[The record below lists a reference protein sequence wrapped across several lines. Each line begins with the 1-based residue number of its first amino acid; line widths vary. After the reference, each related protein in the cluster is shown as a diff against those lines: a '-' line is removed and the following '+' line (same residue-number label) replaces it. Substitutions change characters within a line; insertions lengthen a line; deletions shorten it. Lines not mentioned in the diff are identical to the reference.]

1 MSRLPWLLGAIL
13 PLVARAPKSSW
24 LPSGAGEG
32 EGVSPAWL
40 SGIAATAAAVAVGG
54 GVAAVALT
62 QRPIVP
68 AKRKESFLSD
78 AAGIA
83 KARCTSWFQPPA
95 WAAASTSED
104 EEDSDACVPCHHDS
118 DFEEDP
124 DDEDGLEIA
133 GAPHSTGAQT
143 APPAAQPSPSSLPPS
158 RAHQVAP
165 NSPTPPESLKKHC
178 FISIEPLIRAGC
190 TVVQL
195 EVQRCSRPVMLHQP
209 RICARTEASLAKKT
223 PSRCRKTCETGPIK
237 IVRREKRRQGK
248 GAHVSASVPPPGR
261 GGCTDEPTK

>member
-13 PLVARAPKSSW
+13 PLVAQAPKLSW

-54 GVAAVALT
+54 VVAAVALT

-95 WAAASTSED
+95 WEAASTSED

-124 DDEDGLEIA
+124 DDEDA
-133 GAPHSTGAQT
+133 SRARRRPAQPRRRPPPPNPLPPPCHPPVHT
-143 APPAAQPSPSSLPPS
+143 KWHTSRSSAPP
-158 RAHQVAP
+158 
-165 NSPTPPESLKKHC
+165 
-178 FISIEPLIRAGC
+178 
-190 TVVQL
+190 
-195 EVQRCSRPVMLHQP
+195 
-209 RICARTEASLAKKT
+209 T
-223 PSRCRKTCETGPIK
+223 PS
-237 IVRREKRRQGK
+237 
-248 GAHVSASVPPPGR
+248 
-261 GGCTDEPTK
+261 

>member
-95 WAAASTSED
+95 WEAASTSED

-124 DDEDGLEIA
+124 DDEDGLELA

-143 APPAAQPSPSSLPPS
+143 APPAAQPSPSSLPSS
-158 RAHQVAP
+158 RAHQMAHQPKVSP
-165 NSPTPPESLKKHC
+165 PTPSARGES
-178 FISIEPLIRAGC
+178 PLETSWRRRCGAPPSGLSRLIGWAVVWAAAAVAHAATGGRRVAG
-190 TVVQL
+190 
-195 EVQRCSRPVMLHQP
+195 P
-209 RICARTEASLAKKT
+209 R
-223 PSRCRKTCETGPIK
+223 
-237 IVRREKRRQGK
+237 RRGGSSGERDRGRR
-248 GAHVSASVPPPGR
+248 GR
-261 GGCTDEPTK
+261 GTARPTSPFEQVGHLG